1 MAPATAC
8 SDRYKK
14 ESRLRCR
21 GMTVEPKGVKAKTS
35 YPLVTVAIPTRN
47 AGALF
52 EEVMAAVAS
61 QDHPSFEILVVD
73 TSSKDGTRDIAR
85 RHGAR
90 IYTITQ
96 EEFGHGGTRTM
107 AARLARGSIVA
118 FLSQDATPAGKGW
131 LSSLTA
137 PLAEKKVAGVFGG
150 QIPRKD
156 ASPME
161 RFFYMRRFPG
171 EGKRRSLA
179 AGKPVSLEDIFFSNV
194 NSAMRKE
201 TLLAYPFD
209 SAIIMSEDQEWAKRV
224 LRAGYDTVYEPR
236 AAVIH
241 SHYYSLKGAF
251 RRYFDSACSLMEIT
265 DDSFRSFTR
274 QGISYTW
281 DELGFVLRESPRAV
295 PYLFLYDLSKA
306 AGTFFGRHALRL
318 PRGVRKAMS
327 LHAYHWDRNP

>member
-1 MAPATAC
+1 MVGG
-8 SDRYKK
+8 SDRHKK
-14 ESRLRCR
+14 GSWLRCA
-21 GMTVEPKGVKAKTS
+21 GMAGKHAQAKGEEAA
-35 YPLVTVAIPTRN
+35 PQVTVVIPTRN
-47 AGALF
+47 AGLLF
-52 EEVMAAVAS
+52 AEVMQAVAS

-73 TSSKDGTRDIAR
+73 TSSNDGTRDIAR

-90 IYTITQ
+90 IYTVTQ
-96 EEFGHGGTRTM
+96 EEFSHGGTRAM
-107 AARLARGSIVA
+107 AVRLARGSIIA

-131 LSSLTA
+131 LRSLTA
-137 PLAEKKVAGVFGG
+137 PLSERKVAGVFGG

-161 RFFYMRRFPG
+161 RFFYMKRFPG
-171 EGKRRSLA
+171 EGKRRSLS
-179 AGKPVSLEDIFFSNV
+179 AGKPISLEDIFFSNV

-209 SAIIMSEDQEWAKRV
+209 SAIIMSEDQDFAKRV
-224 LRAGYDTVYEPR
+224 LLAGYDTVYEPR

-241 SHYYSLKGAF
+241 SHYYGLRGAF

-281 DELGFVLRESPRAV
+281 EELCFVIRESPRSV

-306 AGTFFGRHALRL
+306 VGTFFGRHALQL
-318 PRGVRKAMS
+318 PKGLRKAMS
-327 LHAYHWDRNP
+327 LHAYHWDRHP